1 MQPTTVKTLS
11 GRILR
16 LPTDEEDARIRAGIA
31 ADPDTHEVSDAEF
44 ALMRR
49 PGRPLGSG
57 TKRQITLRLDADLI
71 DTFKAS
77 GDGWQ
82 TRINAV
88 LRDAVTHGVVK
99 AQHP

>member
-1 MQPTTVKTLS
+1 MKQPTTVKTLS
-11 GRILR
+11 GRVLR

-57 TKRQITLRLDADLI
+57 TKTQITLRLDTAI
-71 DTFKAS
+71 VEKFKAT

-82 TRINAV
+82 TRINDV
-88 LRDAVTHGVVK
+88 LRAH
-99 AQHP
+99 A

>member
-11 GRILR
+11 GRVLR

-57 TKRQITLRLDADLI
+57 TKTQITLRLDTDLVEK
-71 DTFKAS
+71 FKAT
-77 GDGWQ
+77 GPGWQ
-82 TRINAV
+82 TNINAA
-88 LRDAVTHGVVK
+88 LRDAVAHGVVK
-99 AQHP
+99 AG

>member
-1 MQPTTVKTLS
+1 MKQPTTVKTLS
-11 GRILR
+11 GRVLR

-57 TKRQITLRLDADLI
+57 TKTQITLRLDTAIVDK
-71 DTFKAS
+71 FKAT

-82 TRINAV
+82 TRINDV
-88 LRDAVTHGVVK
+88 LRAH
-99 AQHP
+99 A

>member
-11 GRILR
+11 GRVLR

-49 PGRPLGSG
+49 PGRPMGSG
-57 TKRQITLRLDADLI
+57 TKTQITLRLDTAI
-71 DTFKAS
+71 VEKFKAT

-82 TRINAV
+82 TRINDV
-88 LRDAVTHGVVK
+88 LRAH
-99 AQHP
+99 A